1 MFCNFQKISTGFSW
15 SSADQGEAARN
26 NADKD
31 KIKKLDTNLKSSPE
45 NQHPNNSFT
54 LSSVSAS
61 NLETAMPVGSQGSQN
76 PTQGQ
81 NYDGTRIKTE

>member
-15 SSADQGEAARN
+15 SAADQGEAARN

-31 KIKKLDTNLKSSPE
+31 RIKKLDTTLKSLPE
-45 NQHPNNSFT
+45 NDFT

-61 NLETAMPVGSQGSQN
+61 NLETMPVGSQGNQN

-81 NYDGTRIKTE
+81 NNERTRTKTG